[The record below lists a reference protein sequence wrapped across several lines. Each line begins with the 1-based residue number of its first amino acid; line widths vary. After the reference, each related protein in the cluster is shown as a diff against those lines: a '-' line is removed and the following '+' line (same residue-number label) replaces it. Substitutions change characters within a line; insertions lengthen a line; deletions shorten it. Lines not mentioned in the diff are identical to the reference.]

1 MRVELSKEFLLSR
14 GTCCKLGCKNCPY
27 EILPSPPS
35 NGFIRLNSNFVSNRA
50 EMVRS
55 SGLV

>member
-1 MRVELSKEFLLSR
+1 MLSREFLLSR
-14 GTCCKLGCKNCPY
+14 GFCCKLGCLNCPY
-27 EILPSPPS
+27 EILPSSPS
-35 NGFIRLNSNFVSNRA
+35 NDFVRINSDFMSNRA